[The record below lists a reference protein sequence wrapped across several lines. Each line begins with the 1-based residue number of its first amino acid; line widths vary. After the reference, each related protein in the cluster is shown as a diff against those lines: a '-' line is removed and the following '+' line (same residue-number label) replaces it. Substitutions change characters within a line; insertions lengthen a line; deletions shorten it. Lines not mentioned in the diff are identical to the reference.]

1 MKIRRTRAAVVPAL
15 LALAL
20 VAAACGSDD
29 DAGSDSSA
37 PADSAA
43 ATATEGDGTAAGG
56 SSAPVATGDVDT
68 VGFIFVGPKDD
79 FGYNQAAFAG
89 SEAVKTAFPDLE
101 VLQAENVPETAESE
115 AVMQDMIDKGADLI
129 FATSFG
135 HLEFAENLAA
145 ENPEVVFVHQGGLET
160 EPKLDNMGTY
170 FGTVYEPVYTA
181 GIAAGQV
188 SESGTLGYVYAF
200 PIPQTLANINAFTL
214 GAQSV
219 NPDIETI
226 AVSTGSW
233 CDPALQ
239 AQAAQTLIDQGADVI
254 TQHQD
259 CTKTIVEA
267 AEAAGVNS
275 VGYHAD
281 ASALAPN
288 GWITGSEWDWTALYT
303 DIVQTVIDGTF
314 AGSPYNGD
322 YRVGLQ
328 TGDNPF
334 IQSAFGSMVTP
345 ETISLIDAA
354 KASFADGGSPFT
366 GPVVNQ
372 DGDTV
377 WAEGETPTYADIE
390 QMDFFVNGVVGSTS

>member
-1 MKIRRTRAAVVPAL
+1 MTIRRTRAFVLPAL
-15 LALAL
+15 LALAM
-20 VAAACGSDD
+20 VAAAETT
-29 DAGSDSSA
+29 
-37 PADSAA
+37 AA
-43 ATATEGDGTAAGG
+43 ADDTAATERTRGG
-56 SSAPVATGDVDT
+56 EATSAVDT

-79 FGYNQAAFAG
+79 FGYNQAAYDG
-89 SEAVKTAFPDLE
+89 SAAVEASFPDIT

-115 AVMQDMIDKGADLI
+115 AVMQGMIDDGADLI
-129 FATSFG
+129 FATSYG
-135 HLEFAENLAA
+135 HLEFAANLAA
-145 ENPEVVFVHQGGLET
+145 SNPEVVFVHQGGLET
-160 EPKLDNMGTY
+160 EPLDNLGTY

-188 SESGTLGYVYAF
+188 SETGKLGYVYAF

-219 NPDIETI
+219 NPEIETI

-239 AQAAQTLIDQGADVI
+239 AQAAQSLLDEDVDVI

-267 AEAAGVNS
+267 AEAADAYS

-281 ASALAPN
+281 ASSLAPN
-288 GWITGSEWDWTALYT
+288 GWITGSEWDWADLYV
-303 DIVQTVIDGTF
+303 DIVQTVMDAGF
-314 AGSPYNGD
+314 AESEYNGD
-322 YRVGLQ
+322 FRVGLQ

-345 ETISLIDAA
+345 ETIELIDAA
-354 KASFADGGSPFT
+354 KESFIAGGSPFT
-366 GPVVNQ
+366 GPVTDQ
-372 DGDTV
+372 DGEIV

-390 QMDFFVNGVVGSTS
+390 QMDFFVEGVIGSTG

>member
-1 MKIRRTRAAVVPAL
+1 MITRRTRAVVPAL

-29 DAGSDSSA
+29 DAGSDASA

-43 ATATEGDGTAAGG
+43 TADSTATGGTGATDGTG
-56 SSAPVATGDVDT
+56 APVSTGDVDT

-79 FGYNQAAFAG
+79 FGYNQAAYAG
-89 SEAVKTAFPDLE
+89 SEAVKSAFTDLT

-145 ENPEVVFVHQGGLET
+145 KNPEVVFVHQGGLESAGV
-160 EPKLDNMGTY
+160 DNMGTY

-233 CDPALQ
+233 CDPAQQ

-259 CTKTIVEA
+259 CTKTIVET

-303 DIVQTVIDGTF
+303 DIVQTVIDGKF
-314 AGSPYNGD
+314 ADSPYNGD

-328 TGDNPF
+328 TGANPF

-345 ETISLIDAA
+345 ETIELIDAA
-354 KASFADGGSPFT
+354 KESFTAGGSPFT

-390 QMDFFVNGVVGSTS
+390 QMDFFVNGVIGSTG